1 MNRFDEKK
9 KTKKQ
14 KTKRQ
19 QLFHSKK
26 IMNFFT
32 YVGLRF
38 SGSVEGI
45 LWKAR
50 PTEEETR
57 LLRGSTL

>member
-1 MNRFDEKK
+1 MKK
-9 KTKKQ
+9 KKKQ
-14 KTKRQ
+14 ELFKRQ

-26 IMNFFT
+26 FHTKKITNFFT

-45 LWKAR
+45 LCKAR
-50 PTEEETR
+50 PTE
-57 LLRGSTL
+57 